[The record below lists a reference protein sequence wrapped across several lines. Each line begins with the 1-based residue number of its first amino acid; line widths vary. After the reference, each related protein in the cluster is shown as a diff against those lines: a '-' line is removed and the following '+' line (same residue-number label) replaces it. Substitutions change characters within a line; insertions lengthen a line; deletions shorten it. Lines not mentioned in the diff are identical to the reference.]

1 MPHNSRKP
9 YNCSYALQ
17 SHGANNVRP
26 SSAGN
31 EQYPLKTGP
40 TAEAVNTYGD
50 LSKQIQR
57 ASECINGSERDEIRT
72 AGELEKY

>member
-9 YNCSYALQ
+9 YSCSSALQ

-26 SSAGN
+26 SSTGN
-31 EQYPLKTGP
+31 EQYALKTGP

-50 LSKQIQR
+50 LPKQIQR
-57 ASECINGSERDEIRT
+57 VSECIVGSYPDEIRT
-72 AGELEKY
+72 DGELEKY